1 MNYKIF
7 PPSRTR
13 TTTVRLPLSKSI
25 SNRVLMMRKL
35 TPGNPKMPNL
45 ASCDDT
51 FAMIKAFTETSAE
64 SINVGAAGTAMR
76 FLTAYFASFPGRTV
90 FIDGSERM
98 RQRPI
103 GPLVDAL
110 RSLGA
115 DIEYTGEE
123 GYPPLRIKGTQMKGG
138 KVELDANIS
147 SQYVSALMMIGPA
160 MDNGLTITLKG
171 RPASMPYIIMTLMMM
186 LKAGI
191 QVMLH
196 DDTITIA
203 HGPYRDCDFKVEADW
218 SAASFWYGLVAVG
231 ATDSIC
237 LEGLEHRSIQG
248 DSSVVQIYNRL
259 GVATDKIAD
268 RETVLTR
275 LGKTTSCLE
284 TDLNDN
290 PDLAQIIAV
299 TCCLKYIPFRLTG
312 LNTLPLK
319 ETDRLMALKTE
330 LHKLGFD
337 ITIENNDSLIWNGEI
352 TDIQPSPRICTYND
366 HRMAM
371 SFAAASVMFPGI
383 MIENAEVVNK
393 SYPKFWDDLT
403 QAGFKVVK
411 A

>member
-1 MNYKIF
+1 MNYRIF
-7 PPSRTR
+7 PPSRSRSTS
-13 TTTVRLPLSKSI
+13 VRLPLSKSI

-45 ASCDDT
+45 ANCDDT

-76 FLTAYFASFPGRTV
+76 FLTAYFASYPGRTV

-115 DIEYTGEE
+115 NIEYTDKQ
-123 GYPPLRIKGTQMKGG
+123 GYPPLRITGTQMKGG
-138 KVELDANIS
+138 EVALDADIS

-160 MDNGLTITLKG
+160 MENGLTITLKG
-171 RPASMPYIIMTLMMM
+171 KPVSMPYIIMTLMMM

-196 DDTITIA
+196 DNTITIA
-203 HGPYRDCDFKVEADW
+203 PGPYRDCDITVEADW
-218 SAASFWYGLVAVG
+218 SAASYWYALVAVG
-231 ATDSIC
+231 ATDNVS
-237 LEGLEHRSIQG
+237 LLGLEHKSIQG
-248 DSSVVQIYNRL
+248 DSSVAQIYTRL
-259 GVATDKIAD
+259 GVATDTLAD
-268 RETVLTR
+268 SDTVLTR
-275 LGKTTSCLE
+275 LGKTTSCME
-284 TDLNDN
+284 IDLTDN
-290 PDLAQIIAV
+290 PDLAQTIAV

-312 LNTLPLK
+312 LSTLPIK
-319 ETDRLMALKTE
+319 ETDRLQALKTE

-337 ITIENNDSLIWNGEI
+337 ITVENNDSLVWNGEI
-352 TDIQPSPRICTYND
+352 TDIQPSPKISTYND

-371 SFAAASVMFPGI
+371 TFAAASVMFPGI
-383 MIENAEVVNK
+383 VIEDAEVVNK
-393 SYPKFWDDLT
+393 SYPKFWDDLSS
-403 QAGFKVVK
+403 AGFKVVK